1 MRMKRDTVSRL
12 VTRVPRMG
20 LLSIA
25 DTDHV
30 DRRINRLGA
39 SLFFDPVTVAH
50 AAVAGVDNVF
60 ALYAGGRAG
69 VMGNVTATQV
79 EVAFGFFPSDLVRSV
94 WADVEAIAPAA
105 QLADVLADAMI
116 AAAIETWDADAAAV
130 VVELGS
136 DVVGSVPLIGLPL
149 FAGWRERGRPAD
161 PVGAAVHVVHTL
173 RELRGDIHVQ
183 SVAAQRLHPLEAE
196 IVTRGEEGA
205 TLHGWPQPWPD
216 PAPLVERVAAAES
229 ATGARM
235 CGIYGDCLG
244 AEGFAT
250 FAAAIGDLAPE

>member
-1 MRMKRDTVSRL
+1 MSE
-12 VTRVPRMG
+12 
-20 LLSIA
+20 LSTA

-30 DRRINRLGA
+30 DRRINQLGA
-39 SLFFDPVTVAH
+39 SLFFDPLTVAH
-50 AAVAGVDNVF
+50 ASDAGVDDVF
-60 ALYAGGRAG
+60 SLYAGGRAG

-79 EVAFGFFPSDLVRSV
+79 AVTLGFFPATLVRTV
-94 WADVEAIAPAA
+94 WADVEAIATPAR
-105 QLADVLADAMI
+105 LAGLYADAMI
-116 AAAIETWDADAAAV
+116 AAAIDTWDRSAAAV

-136 DVVGSVPLIGLPL
+136 EVAASVPLLGLPL
-149 FAGWRERGRPAD
+149 FAGWRERNRPSE

-183 SVAAQRLHPLEAE
+183 SVAAEQLDPLEAE

-216 PAPLVERVAAAES
+216 PAAFVDRVAAAES

-235 CGIYGDCLG
+235 RRIYADSLG
-244 AEGFAT
+244 NEGFAT
-250 FAAAIGDLAPE
+250 FAAAIDGLAPA